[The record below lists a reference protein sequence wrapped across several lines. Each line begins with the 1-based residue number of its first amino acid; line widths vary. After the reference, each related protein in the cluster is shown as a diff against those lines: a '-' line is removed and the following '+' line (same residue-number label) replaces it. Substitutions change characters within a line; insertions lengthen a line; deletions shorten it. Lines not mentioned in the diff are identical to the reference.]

1 MLLVFVYSVVLGA
14 CPAAPEQRSLWTL
27 SGSFGLL
34 RLWALVS
41 RIDVCCGN
49 VDGFGHCKRLQS
61 FSRVGF
67 ESTMGRCRPWLS
79 AALRSFDLLPRA
91 FCHLHA
97 LFDLKVGNCGKLPF
111 SVVVV
116 ALIVHLVPVLAASAL
131 EGLDFA
137 DVLDL
142 SAFW

>member
-1 MLLVFVYSVVLGA
+1 
-14 CPAAPEQRSLWTL
+14 
-27 SGSFGLL
+27 
-34 RLWALVS
+34 
-41 RIDVCCGN
+41 
-49 VDGFGHCKRLQS
+49 
-61 FSRVGF
+61 
-67 ESTMGRCRPWLS
+67 MGRCHPWLS

-97 LFDLKVGNCGKLPF
+97 LFDLKVGNGGKLSL